1 MMFSAG
7 FWPAYLHPR
16 AVWNFISNWI
26 VPSPPPIPPLLT
38 WQTRPESNPRA
49 VLRGWFWG
57 QWLAEEPQRK
67 ENVWILCSQ
76 GADRKPKAKKSLKK
90 VYSHDLS
97 GWLIV
102 CVKQTTKRLH
112 WVDEKLSFHHHFM
125 DVLLVCTV
133 STPELINPEK
143 WSITFNFLPSSCNVM
158 DPEKVLYLG
167 KYHQQLLPNP
177 NSSLLYMQ
185 DCKTFSRKT
194 NLSIVC
200 SSVGWTSCLALV
212 RAPKFK
218 SYCWGSDSV
227 CSLVTGYCWQQGWKT
242 VNFTA
247 NESKWSVY
255 QSYKKFKKKGHAMEA
270 ITAEH
275 TYRPDKEMK
284 IYIHSLVK

>member
-1 MMFSAG
+1 MFSAG
-7 FWPAYLHPR
+7 GLTRLPTSKGSLELH
-16 AVWNFISNWI
+16 FH
-26 VPSPPPIPPLLT
+26 PPPISPLLT

-67 ENVWILCSQ
+67 EMSEFC
-76 GADRKPKAKKSLKK
+76 AAKVQTGNSKQKKFKKRK
-90 VYSHDLS
+90 VYLHDLS

-125 DVLLVCTV
+125 DVMLVCTV
-133 STPELINPEK
+133 SAPQLINPEN
-143 WSITFNFLPSSCNVM
+143 WSITFNFLQVPAMWWTQKRFFILESIINNVS
-158 DPEKVLYLG
+158 PILIAAYCTCK
-167 KYHQQLLPNP
+167 
-177 NSSLLYMQ
+177 

-212 RAPKFK
+212 HAPKFK

-242 VNFTA
+242 VTFTA
-247 NESKWSVY
+247 IWSVY
-255 QSYKKFKKKGHAMEA
+255 QSYKKW
-270 ITAEH
+270 
-275 TYRPDKEMK
+275 
-284 IYIHSLVK
+284 